1 MSVRRRGVAALA
13 LAAAL
18 AHSAGPAS
26 AAQESLRLELF
37 LKGAFTLPGA
47 ASAYEHSYDPH
58 PGYEIP
64 GSYARQTL
72 AVDPMSGGGL
82 RAGLTLFLGKT
93 LGLRLSLGRETS
105 RFGGENEPFEIFY
118 KYTAWLPPTL
128 EKTNG
133 SRLTNVEWPATSG
146 RLQRTSASLELV
158 LRLPLSDAWSLRLSA
173 GPHFSTVSGEI
184 YPLGYE
190 EVIYERYGSQ
200 IFGYSFV
207 LLRLPGQSVLGVTAE
222 AELALRIDRRV
233 SIILGAALRTGSYEG
248 TPEIAAAYDYHS
260 LGEQPL
266 EIMDRLKTRVSPGP
280 ISLSPSPFLFS
291 IGVAIGI

>member
-1 MSVRRRGVAALA
+1 MAICRRGVAALA
-13 LAAAL
+13 LAAVMVYAPR
-18 AHSAGPAS
+18 SAA
-26 AAQESLRLELF
+26 AAQEPLRLELF
-37 LKGAFTLPGA
+37 FKGAFSPPGA
-47 ASAYEHSYDPH
+47 AATYEHSYDPH

-72 AVDPMSGGGL
+72 AIDPLSGGGL
-82 RAGLTLFLGKT
+82 RAGLTLSLGKT
-93 LGLRLSLGRETS
+93 LGLRLTVGCETS

-118 KYTAWLPPTL
+118 KYTAWLPPML

-133 SRLTNVEWPATSG
+133 SRLTRVEWPATSG

-158 LRLPLSDAWSLRLSA
+158 LRLPLSGAWSLRLSA
-173 GPHFSTVSGEI
+173 GPHFSTFGGEI

-207 LLRLPGQSVLGVTAE
+207 LLRLPGQTILGVTAE

-233 SIILGAALRTGSYEG
+233 SLILGAAFRTGSYEG

-260 LGEQPL
+260 LIEQPL
-266 EIMDRLKTRVSPGP
+266 EIMDRLRARISPGR
-280 ISLSPSPFLFS
+280 ISLSSSFLFS
-291 IGVAIGI
+291 VGVAIGI